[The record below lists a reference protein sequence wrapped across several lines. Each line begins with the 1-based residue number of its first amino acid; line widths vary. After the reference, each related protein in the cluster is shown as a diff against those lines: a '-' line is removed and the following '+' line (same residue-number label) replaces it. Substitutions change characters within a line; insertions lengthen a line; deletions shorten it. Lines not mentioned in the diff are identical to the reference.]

1 MDSQEPRQETV
12 SDTGNKA
19 SYKALFSIRNYRL
32 LLMSQTV
39 SVIGDGV
46 YAIALIW
53 LMKLLTGSAL
63 WMSVLLVAETLPLI
77 LLGMFAG
84 VIVDRSSKRK
94 ILICC
99 DIARGS
105 IIVLVI
111 LLWATGLL
119 QPYQL
124 IMAALLLSSFTAFF
138 GPARAVTVRNVV
150 PDAYM
155 FQAQSVSQLVQ
166 TVVGLTAP
174 ALGAFLL
181 TFGTAHAFGFNAATF
196 FISCLLL
203 TLVRDERMTERKEE
217 KMSFASL
224 AADFKEG
231 LDTIM
236 TQPLLRNLIIYI
248 MLINFMLSPT
258 ALLFPLMVS
267 DSSELAVLEICFF
280 IGIAAGAVVT
290 GLVRRLPYI
299 VTMSIGLGLLMTGL
313 GMLFWI
319 RGLVWEAMF
328 VFVAGLGSPLANVT
342 LQTLFM
348 LKVPRPV
355 LGRAA
360 GMMRVLTEGSR
371 PLAMMLTGMLL
382 SWIPVRSFFGVVGIF
397 GIVVIV
403 LMVLNPAIRKDS
415 DVSAYHPAAA
425 EAGATTKEVM

>member
-1 MDSQEPRQETV
+1 MD
-12 SDTGNKA
+12 D

-32 LLMSQTV
+32 LLLSQTI

-77 LLGMFAG
+77 VLGMFAG

-99 DIARGS
+99 DIARGL
-105 IIVLVI
+105 IIGMVI

-124 IMAALLLSSFTAFF
+124 IAAALLLSSFTAFF

-150 PDAYM
+150 PEPYM
-155 FQAQSVSQLVQ
+155 FQAQSVAQLVQ
-166 TVVGLTAP
+166 TVVGLSAP
-174 ALGAFLL
+174 ALGAWLL
-181 TFGTAHAFGFNAATF
+181 TFGTVYAFSFNAATF
-196 FISCLLL
+196 FVSCLLL
-203 TLVRDERMTERKEE
+203 MTVRDARMTERKEE
-217 KMSFASL
+217 KMNIASL

-236 TQPLLRNLIIYI
+236 TQSLLRNLIIYI

-258 ALLFPLMVS
+258 ALLFPLMVHN
-267 DSSELAVLEICFF
+267 SSELAVLEISFF
-280 IGIAAGAVVT
+280 IGIAAGALVT
-290 GLVRRLPYI
+290 GFVRRWPYV
-299 VTMSIGLGLLMTGL
+299 VTMSTGLGLLMTGL

-319 RGLVWEAMF
+319 RGLVWEALF
-328 VFVAGLGSPLANVT
+328 VFIAGLGSPLANVT

-382 SWIPVRSFFGVVGIF
+382 SWIPVRSFFGVMGIF
-397 GIVVIV
+397 GIMVIV
-403 LMVLNPAIRKDS
+403 LMVMNPAIRKDS
-415 DVSAYHPAAA
+415 DASVHHPAAA
-425 EAGATTKEVM
+425 EAGAATKEVM